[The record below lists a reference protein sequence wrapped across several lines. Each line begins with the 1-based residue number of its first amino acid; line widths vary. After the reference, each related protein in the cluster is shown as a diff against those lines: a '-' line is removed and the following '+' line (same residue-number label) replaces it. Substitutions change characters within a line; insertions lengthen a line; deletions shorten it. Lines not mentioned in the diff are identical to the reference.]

1 MSIFNNLKVAFKDK
15 TNFELNR
22 SLLIFSIISN
32 PIISKSLIT
41 LTKIL
46 INLRIPID
54 FFIKH
59 TIFKQFCGG
68 TNIKN
73 TSAIID
79 KLWKSK
85 IGSILDYSVEGKEKD
100 IDFEK
105 VKNETIN
112 NIIKASKSKKIPF
125 AVFKATGLTKF
136 NLLKKI
142 NSNKNLKK
150 EEIIEKEK
158 FINRI
163 ETICKTSYNYKTP
176 VFIDAEESWIQE
188 GIDKIVLL
196 MMKKYNKK
204 EVYIY
209 NTLQMYRIDRL
220 NYLNEILSIA
230 KKEKFLL
237 GIKLDRG
244 AYHQQEIDRAIK
256 LKYDV
261 PVFITKNQT
270 DESFNSSLKLCCDN
284 INYISICAGTHN
296 EYSSQL
302 LIDLMKKNNINKN
315 DSRIYFS
322 QLLGM
327 SDHISYNISEH
338 GFNTA
343 KYVPYGPIKEVIPY
357 LIRRAEENTSI
368 SGQMNRDLLNI
379 LNEKKRR
386 KFNLNN

>member
-15 TNFELNR
+15 SNFELNR

-32 PIISKSLIT
+32 PIISKSLII
-41 LTKIL
+41 LTKTL
-46 INLRIPID
+46 IKLRIPIS

-68 TNIKN
+68 TNIN
-73 TSAIID
+73 NARTTID

-85 IGSILDYSVEGKEKD
+85 IGSILDYSVEGKDKEV
-100 IDFEK
+100 DFK
-105 VKNETIN
+105 RVKNETIN
-112 NIIKASKSKKIPF
+112 NIIKASKSSKIPF
-125 AVFKATGLTKF
+125 AVFKPTGLTKF
-136 NLLKKI
+136 SLLEKI
-142 NSNKNLKK
+142 NSNQNLKSD
-150 EEIIEKEK
+150 EIIEKQK

-163 ETICKTSYNYKTP
+163 EEICKTSYNYKTP
-176 VFIDAEESWIQE
+176 VFVDAEESWIQD
-188 GIDKIVLL
+188 GIDMIVLS

-209 NTLQMYRIDRL
+209 NTLQMYRTDRL
-220 NYLNEILSIA
+220 NYLNEIISIA

-237 GIKLDRG
+237 GIKLVRG

-256 LKYDV
+256 LKYDI
-261 PVFITKNQT
+261 PVFETKNKS
-270 DESFNSSLKLCCDN
+270 DESFNKSLKICCDN
-284 INYISICAGTHN
+284 INHISICAGTHN

-302 LIDLMKKNNINKN
+302 LIDLMKKNNIDKN
-315 DSRIYFS
+315 NPRIYFS

-327 SDHISYNISEH
+327 CDHISYNIAEH

-343 KYVPYGPIKEVIPY
+343 KYVPYGPIKDVIPY

-368 SGQMNRDLLNI
+368 SGQMNRDLSNI
-379 LNEKKRR
+379 ISEKKRR
-386 KFNLNN
+386 KFN

>member
-15 TNFELNR
+15 TNLELNR

-32 PIISKSLIT
+32 PIISKSLII

-46 INLRIPID
+46 INLRIPINI
-54 FFIKH
+54 FIKH

-68 TNIKN
+68 TNIN
-73 TSAIID
+73 NARTTID

-85 IGSILDYSVEGKEKD
+85 IGSILDYSVEGKDKEV
-100 IDFEK
+100 DFK
-105 VKNETIN
+105 RVKNETIN
-112 NIIKASKSKKIPF
+112 NIIKASKSSKIPF
-125 AVFKATGLTKF
+125 AVFKPTGLTKF
-136 NLLKKI
+136 SLLEKI
-142 NSNKNLKK
+142 NSNQNLKSD
-150 EEIIEKEK
+150 EIIEKQK

-163 ETICKTSYNYKTP
+163 EEICKTSYNYKTP
-176 VFIDAEESWIQE
+176 VFIDAEESWIQD
-188 GIDKIVLL
+188 GIDMIVLS

-209 NTLQMYRIDRL
+209 NTLQMYRTDRL
-220 NYLNEILSIA
+220 NYLNKIISIA

-237 GIKLDRG
+237 GIKLVRG

-261 PVFITKNQT
+261 PVFETKNKS
-270 DESFNSSLKLCCDN
+270 DESFNKSLKVCCDN
-284 INYISICAGTHN
+284 INHISICAGTHN

-302 LIDLMKKNNINKN
+302 LIDLMKTNNINKN
-315 DSRIYFS
+315 DPRIYFS

-327 SDHISYNISEH
+327 CDHISYNIAEH

-343 KYVPYGPIKEVIPY
+343 KYVPYGPIKDVIPY

-386 KFNLNN
+386 KFN

>member
-32 PIISKSLIT
+32 PVISKSFIT
-41 LTKIL
+41 LTKL
-46 INLRIPID
+46 SINYKIPIG
-54 FFIKH
+54 FLIKN

-73 TSAIID
+73 TSITID
-79 KLWKSK
+79 KLWRSK
-85 IGSILDYSVEGKEKD
+85 IGSILDYSVEGKEKEV
-100 IDFEK
+100 DFEK

-112 NIIKASKSKKIPF
+112 NIVKSSKSKKIPF
-125 AVFKATGLTKF
+125 AVFKPTGLTKF
-136 NLLKKI
+136 NLLEKI
-142 NSNKNLKK
+142 NSNLNLNE
-150 EEIIEKEK
+150 EEIIEKQK

-163 ETICKTSYNYKTP
+163 DMICKTSYNYKTP

-188 GIDKIVLL
+188 GIDKIVLC

-209 NTLQMYRIDRL
+209 NTLQMYRTDRL
-220 NYLNEILSIA
+220 DYLNKIISIA
-230 KKEKFLL
+230 KKERFLL
-237 GIKLDRG
+237 GVKLVRG

-256 LKYDV
+256 LKYEI
-261 PVFITKNQT
+261 PVFKTKIKS
-270 DESFNSSLKLCCDN
+270 DESFNKSLKVCCDN

-302 LIDLMKKNNINKN
+302 LIDLMKKNNIKKS
-315 DSRIYFS
+315 DPRIYFS

-327 SDHISYNISEH
+327 SDHISYNIAEH

-379 LNEKKRR
+379 SNEKKRR

>member
-15 TNFELNR
+15 SNFELNR

-32 PIISKSLIT
+32 PTISKSLIT

-46 INLRIPID
+46 IKLRIPIS

-68 TNIKN
+68 TNINNAK
-73 TSAIID
+73 TTID

-85 IGSILDYSVEGKEKD
+85 IGSILDYSVEGKNKEV
-100 IDFEK
+100 DFK
-105 VKNETIN
+105 RVKNETIN
-112 NIIKASKSKKIPF
+112 NIIKASKSSKIPF
-125 AVFKATGLTKF
+125 AVFKPTGLAKF
-136 NLLKKI
+136 SLLEKI
-142 NSNKNLKK
+142 NSNQNLKSD
-150 EEIIEKEK
+150 EIIEKQK

-163 ETICKTSYNYKTP
+163 EEICKTSYNYKTP
-176 VFIDAEESWIQE
+176 VFVDAEESWIQD
-188 GIDKIVLL
+188 GIDMIVLS

-209 NTLQMYRIDRL
+209 NTLQMYRTDRL
-220 NYLNEILSIA
+220 NYLNKIISIA

-237 GIKLDRG
+237 GIKLVRG

-261 PVFITKNQT
+261 PVFETKNKT
-270 DESFNSSLKLCCDN
+270 DESFNKSLKICCDN
-284 INYISICAGTHN
+284 INHISICAGTHN

-315 DSRIYFS
+315 DPRIYFS

-327 SDHISYNISEH
+327 CDHISYNIAEH

-343 KYVPYGPIKEVIPY
+343 KYVPYGPIKDVIPY

-386 KFNLNN
+386 KVN

>member
-32 PIISKSLIT
+32 PIISKSLII
-41 LTKIL
+41 LTKTL
-46 INLRIPID
+46 IKLRIPIS

-68 TNIKN
+68 TNIN
-73 TSAIID
+73 NARTTID

-85 IGSILDYSVEGKEKD
+85 IGSILDYSVEGKDKEV
-100 IDFEK
+100 DFK
-105 VKNETIN
+105 RVKNETIN
-112 NIIKASKSKKIPF
+112 NIIKASKSSKIPF
-125 AVFKATGLTKF
+125 AVFKPTGLTKF
-136 NLLKKI
+136 SLLEKI
-142 NSNKNLKK
+142 NSNQNLKSN
-150 EEIIEKEK
+150 EIIEKQK

-163 ETICKTSYNYKTP
+163 EEICETSYNYKTP
-176 VFIDAEESWIQE
+176 VFIDAEESWIQN
-188 GIDKIVLL
+188 GIDMIVLS

-209 NTLQMYRIDRL
+209 NTLQMYRTDRL
-220 NYLNEILSIA
+220 NYLNDIISIA

-237 GIKLDRG
+237 GIKLVRG

-256 LKYDV
+256 LKYDI
-261 PVFITKNQT
+261 PVFETKNKS
-270 DESFNSSLKLCCDN
+270 DESFNKSLKICCDN
-284 INYISICAGTHN
+284 INHISICAGTHN

-302 LIDLMKKNNINKN
+302 LIDLMKKNNIDKN
-315 DSRIYFS
+315 NPRIYFS

-327 SDHISYNISEH
+327 CDHISYNIAEH

-343 KYVPYGPIKEVIPY
+343 KYVPYGPIKDVIPY

-368 SGQMNRDLLNI
+368 SGQMNRDLSNI
-379 LNEKKRR
+379 ISEKKRR
-386 KFNLNN
+386 KFN

>member
-15 TNFELNR
+15 SNFELNR

-32 PIISKSLIT
+32 PIISKSLII
-41 LTKIL
+41 LTKIF
-46 INLRIPID
+46 IKLRIPIS

-68 TNIKN
+68 TNIN
-73 TSAIID
+73 NARTTID

-85 IGSILDYSVEGKEKD
+85 IGSILDYSVEGKDKEV
-100 IDFEK
+100 DFK
-105 VKNETIN
+105 RVKNETIN
-112 NIIKASKSKKIPF
+112 NIIKASKSSKIPF
-125 AVFKATGLTKF
+125 AVFKPTGLTKF
-136 NLLKKI
+136 SLLEKI
-142 NSNKNLKK
+142 NSNQKLKSN
-150 EEIIEKEK
+150 EIIEKQK

-163 ETICKTSYNYKTP
+163 EEICKTSYNYKTP
-176 VFIDAEESWIQE
+176 VFIDAEESWIQN
-188 GIDKIVLL
+188 GIDMIVLS

-209 NTLQMYRIDRL
+209 NTLQMYRTDRL
-220 NYLNEILSIA
+220 NYLNEIISIA

-237 GIKLDRG
+237 GIKLVRG

-256 LKYDV
+256 LKYDI
-261 PVFITKNQT
+261 PVFETKNKS
-270 DESFNSSLKLCCDN
+270 DESFNKSLKICCDN
-284 INYISICAGTHN
+284 INHISICAGTHN

-302 LIDLMKKNNINKN
+302 LIDLMKKNNIDKN
-315 DSRIYFS
+315 NPRIYFS

-327 SDHISYNISEH
+327 CDHISYNIAEH

-343 KYVPYGPIKEVIPY
+343 KYVPYGPIKDVIPY

-368 SGQMNRDLLNI
+368 SGQMNRDLSNI
-379 LNEKKRR
+379 ISEKKRR
-386 KFNLNN
+386 KFN